1 MQNGTRR
8 FHRQFQFREAA
19 AAPNCNEKRY
29 CHFHLTYLNSNRYH
43 IFRLLYFLQ
52 SANVRSNYLVRNEP
66 VITSFEIILK
76 CTCSLEMKCLY
87 FDTLSICHNFFKM
100 LGLIYKNALLKEWQ
114 HVMANNV
121 YAPNSKNTTIA
132 IKQKKQTW
140 KLLAYPEI
148 ETETSGNAVR
158 WVNCRQLKV
167 S

>member
-1 MQNGTRR
+1 M
-8 FHRQFQFREAA
+8 
-19 AAPNCNEKRY
+19 
-29 CHFHLTYLNSNRYH
+29 
-43 IFRLLYFLQ
+43 
-52 SANVRSNYLVRNEP
+52 RNEP

-76 CTCSLEMKCLY
+76 CTFCLEMKCLY
-87 FDTLSICHNFFKM
+87 FDTLSIGHNFFKM
-100 LGLIYKNALLKEWQ
+100 LGLIYKIALLKEWQ

-132 IKQKKQTW
+132 IKQKKQTL

-167 S
+167 SIIVMLFNCLIFIHRNMHIEVTYFQQNRLSLSFVTCTDNYL